1 MLIFWTPRATVGSLR
16 GPVVQREAGPGGLGF
31 RRSQ

>member
-1 MLIFWTPRATVGSLR
+1 MLIFWSTRATVGSLR
-16 GPVVQREAGPGGLGF
+16 GPVVQREAGPGAWF